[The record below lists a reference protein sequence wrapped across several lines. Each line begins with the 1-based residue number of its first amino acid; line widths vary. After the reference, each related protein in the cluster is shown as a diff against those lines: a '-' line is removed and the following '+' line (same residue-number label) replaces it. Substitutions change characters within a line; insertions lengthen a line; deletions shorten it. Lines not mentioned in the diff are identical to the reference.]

1 MATFLRGYK
10 CLGEGSGGQGGG
22 PLLIDEDLF
31 VYIVERY
38 DGFSRLVE
46 QFNAVEER
54 AQYISRHTHEINLRG
69 LDMLANQVNLS
80 KIHRRSQ
87 TANSLYEATLVLLAG
102 EANRLIRDEAQ
113 LCVLDPT
120 TSINTIVTDA
130 NVGALSAVSLPMI
143 ENSQFD
149 IDYSSLT
156 VLPSGA

>member
-1 MATFLRGYK
+1 MRSYK
-10 CLGEGSGGQGGG
+10 CLDEETGMPGGSS
-22 PLLIDEDLF
+22 LLIDEDLF

-54 AQYISRHTHEINLRG
+54 AHYISKHTHELNLRG
-69 LDMLANQVNLS
+69 LDMLSNQINLA
-80 KIHRRSQ
+80 KIHRR
-87 TANSLYEATLVLLAG
+87 ALVVNGLYDSTLVLLAG

-120 TSINTIVTDA
+120 YSINTIVNDQ
-130 NVGALSAVSLPMI
+130 NVGALSAVSIPLI

-149 IDYSSLT
+149 IDYNSME
-156 VLPSGA
+156 VLPSGAQRF

>member
-1 MATFLRGYK
+1 MAAFLRGYK
-10 CLGEGSGGQGGG
+10 SLGEGSGGQGSGT
-22 PLLIDEDLF
+22 LLIDEDLF

-54 AQYISRHTHEINLRG
+54 AQYIARHTHEINLRG
-69 LDMLANQVNLS
+69 LDMLANQMNLG
-80 KIHRRSQ
+80 KIYRRSQ
-87 TANSLYEATLVLLAG
+87 SANSLYEATLVLLAG

-130 NVGALSAVSLPMI
+130 NVGALSAVGVPLI
-143 ENSQFD
+143 ENS
-149 IDYSSLT
+149 
-156 VLPSGA
+156 